1 MNFTSSSETE
11 SLMAVLVWKHE
22 TTRQDARK
30 RIEDRLK
37 SAHVSEK
44 VSWNGDIFSSS
55 VGWGTI
61 LNLVGEVTDDA
72 VVLRKSS
79 GAMGGVILAKSREGF
94 QQLFPEGREVSTDP
108 AA

>member
-1 MNFTSSSETE
+1 
-11 SLMAVLVWKHE
+11 MAVLVWKHE

-37 SAHVSEK
+37 SAHVSDK
-44 VSWNGDIFSSS
+44 VAWNGDTFSSS

-72 VVLRKSS
+72 VVLQKSS

-94 QQLFPEGREVSTDP
+94 KQLFPEGEEVP
-108 AA
+108 VVPNA